1 MRDRTKV
8 VRRGLAAAV
17 TALCALAALAPVA
30 AGKPGGSA
38 DRSGLVILGRMEQP
52 PIDSVQQGQIVQ
64 LDPARK
70 KLFYV
75 YMNDTDGLAAWLVE
89 YDLRTPVPSM
99 VRSGR
104 IGGGG
109 EIPAPSPYSTALDS
123 ARQRLLFLR
132 PNQAGENTILV
143 VDTKRFEPKATWSLT
158 RSLPGF
164 FPMGMTYSARDD
176 KVYVVGEMSQSLVVA
191 NSGSGQKVLGPGTSI
206 VALDGKTGAFSWAT
220 PLPECQQALYTLGV
234 GALVARSANR
244 PALHVACSTGGS
256 GAGDAFPGQAGLI
269 RVTVDP
275 KASAG
280 DALGFQREFFPISGS
295 YFSGAFR
302 GIAAFD
308 PKTDRFF
315 LQSLARSTPGAWVF
329 DGRLSAWV
337 GFITAPDSRN
347 YWTGLNTGTG
357 KFYMGSP
364 GSNGEVQDS
373 YLLVADGRATPV
385 PQGGLAKLTVSGFMP
400 TDPSTNR
407 VFVPTL
413 DRGRSGYYHWT
424 VVRDD
429 TPQAE
434 PLRPP
439 DYDALTS
446 DIEETDKTVTNFSGG
461 VNGYGAR
468 AVLVG
473 GYRGALNF
481 AGQYVTVSQLRQGDR
496 GLTAARVPSLDL
508 RPVGASATAQALVE
522 DSSTEAELKEGA
534 GAEWPWTPASC
545 LDGSG
550 DVVEGSGGGSGGEA
564 TVRCDL
570 AKSTVTAESAFG
582 AVSGEGFRIGRSTFS
597 AAARR
602 DLELGVVTTS
612 TATVRGVDLAP
623 PAGGSVS
630 IGEIVATATTSA
642 HGRPGTA
649 KAKWERTLS
658 GVVVRDAEGKVVQ
671 RIGECTSTVEED
683 QCPGLA
689 RRINSVLGTRMQVD
703 FFKPDVVRT
712 PKGAFAG
719 IQQTDGQY
727 FNGRTVNGQ
736 GTSFT
741 SESGSRAVPALQ
753 LTVFNDSVERSRLLL
768 QLASIQTNSIY
779 TIAPETL
786 YEANPPIPVT
796 KEPAADS
803 AASTSTGTTSTTGVT
818 TGTSDVAPL
827 ASSDTSVPSDVAA
840 PVAMPV
846 EDVPGVLAFFA
857 RGPVEGVMVAA
868 IWILFGCAGG
878 AVLKRRALLEVLKGK
893 AS

>member
-1 MRDRTKV
+1 MKDRKKV
-8 VRRGLAAAV
+8 VRRSLAAAV
-17 TALCALAALAPVA
+17 AALCALALLAPVA
-30 AGKPGGSA
+30 ASKPRGGA
-38 DRSGLVILGRMEQP
+38 GRGGLTILGRLEQP
-52 PIDSVQQGQIVQ
+52 PIEQVQQGQIVQ
-64 LDPARK
+64 VDPARN

-75 YMNDTDGLAAWLVE
+75 YMNDLDGLAAWLVE
-89 YDLRTPVPSM
+89 YDLRTPVPSF

-109 EIPAPSPYSTALDS
+109 EIPTPSPYSTAVDS
-123 ARQRLLFLR
+123 ARNRLLFLR

-143 VDTKRFEPKATWSLT
+143 VDTKRFEPHATWSLT
-158 RSLPGF
+158 RAVPGF
-164 FPMGMTYSARDD
+164 FPMGMTYSPVDD
-176 KVYVVGEMSQSLVVA
+176 RIYVVGEMTQSLVVA
-191 NSGSGQKVLGPGTSI
+191 NGGSGQKVLGPGTSI
-206 VALDGKTGAFSWAT
+206 VALDAKTGAFTWAT

-234 GALVARSANR
+234 GALVARSAHR

-275 KASAG
+275 KAGPG
-280 DALGFQREFFPISGS
+280 DALAFPREFFPISGS
-295 YFSGAFR
+295 YFSGAYR

-347 YWTGLNTGTG
+347 YWAGLNTGTG

-364 GSNGEVQDS
+364 GSSGEVEDS

-385 PQGGLAKLTVSGFMP
+385 PQGGLAKLRVSGFMP

-413 DRGRSGYYHWT
+413 HGSRSGYYHWT

-429 TPQAE
+429 TPEAD

-446 DIEETDKTVTNFSGG
+446 DIEETDKTVTNYSGG

-468 AVLVG
+468 AVLIG

-481 AGQYVTVSQLRQGDR
+481 AGQYVTISQLRQGDR

-508 RPVGASATAQALVE
+508 RPVGASATAHALVE
-522 DSSTEAELKEGA
+522 DSSTEAELKDPVGV
-534 GAEWPWTPASC
+534 EWPWTPASC

-550 DVVEGSGGGSGGEA
+550 EVVESSGGGSGGEA

-570 AKSTVTAESAFG
+570 AKSAVTAESSFG
-582 AVSGEGFRIGRSTFS
+582 AVSGQGFRIGRSTFS
-597 AAARR
+597 ASARR
-602 DLELGVVTTS
+602 DPDLGVVTTS

-623 PAGGSVS
+623 PAGGTVS
-630 IGEIVATATTSA
+630 IAEVVATAVTSA

-649 KAKWERTLS
+649 KATWERTLS

-671 RIGECTSTVEED
+671 RVGECTSSVKEE
-683 QCPGLA
+683 QCPRLA
-689 RRINSVLGTRMQVD
+689 RQINSVLGTRMQVD
-703 FFKPDVVRT
+703 FFRPDVVRT
-712 PKGAFAG
+712 PAGAFAG

-753 LTVFNDSVERSRLLL
+753 VTVYNDSVERSRLLL

-779 TIAPETL
+779 TIAPETT
-786 YEANPPIPVT
+786 YDATPPLPVT
-796 KEPAADS
+796 EAPVES
-803 AASTSTGTTSTTGVT
+803 TGPAASTGPTSTVELATGS
-818 TGTSDVAPL
+818 GDVAPV
-827 ASSDTSVPSDVAA
+827 SSEVAAPSGVAA

-846 EDVPGVLAFFA
+846 PDVPGVLAFFA

-878 AVLKRRALLEVLKGK
+878 AVLKRRALLDVLKGK